1 MAEQYEKKELRQ
13 HIYDTPDTY
22 VGGIDKI
29 SEVLPIKDSDKIV
42 FKEIEYIPAL
52 LNIFNE
58 ILVNARDQIV
68 RLQGQKGANIVQ
80 VSHIKIDYNDDGS
93 ITVLNDGNG
102 IVVKEHEKE
111 KIYIP
116 QLIFGELLTSS
127 NYKKGEK
134 RIVGGKNG
142 YGAKL
147 ANIFSQTFTIETV
160 DHINGL
166 KYTQTWEKNMT
177 VCNKPVIKKC
187 QGKPYTKITWK
198 CDFGRF
204 GIQKYSDNMINLMYR
219 RIYDI
224 AGITDKSINVF
235 LNGEKI
241 KIKSFIDYINLYN
254 DSTKYQEIVSDR
266 WDVIFSVSHNDTFEQ
281 VSFVNGIC
289 TSKGGSHVE
298 CIAKQVCNG
307 IIDFIKK
314 KHKKEI
320 KDKVVRRYIS
330 LYINCVIEN
339 PSFDSQTK
347 ERCITS
353 QSKFG
358 SKPVLSAKY
367 IKKICSNNEL
377 IDKILD
383 ANSKNDNKD
392 LKKTDGKKKNKIIVP
407 KLDDANWAGTKKSDQ
422 CTLILTEGD
431 SAKSMA
437 IAGLSEVGRDKY
449 GVFPLKGKVLNVREA
464 NVKQINA
471 NTEIVNIKKIL
482 GLESNKKYKD
492 VKSLRYGKIMIMTD
506 QDHDGFHIKG
516 LLINMFHF
524 LWPELLNFDFISYMI
539 TPIVKVSLKKT
550 VKPFYTLTDYEE
562 WKKKTSNSNKYTIKY
577 YKGLGTSTSQEAKQ
591 YFREL
596 KVNDYNVTEHT
607 DHAVNL
613 AFKKTEADNRKE
625 WLRGYDKEVIL
636 DYTVKK
642 TNIDDFVNKE
652 LIHFS
657 NSDNCRS
664 IGSAV
669 DGLKTSQR
677 KILFSCFKR
686 KLYTEIRV
694 AQLSGYVSEH
704 ASYHHGEASLQG
716 AIIAMAQDFVGSNN
730 INLLQPNGQ
739 FGTRIM
745 GGADAASPRYI
756 HTQINPITDL
766 IYKKD
771 DFPLLKYIDDDGLL
785 VEPEYYVPII
795 PMVLVNGM
803 VGIGTGWSTSIPQYN
818 PIDIINN
825 IKRKITKGIYHA
837 MNPFYKGFKGSI
849 EKISDTQYI
858 SKGNYSL
865 EEDRLVITELPVGE
879 WTDKYIRFLEDSI
892 LSDKSDIVLDF
903 DNYSTEKDISIK
915 VKLSSD
921 FIYNQKNFKVTNGV
935 TEFEKRL
942 KLTSSISLT
951 NIHAYNSNNIIK
963 KYKTPY
969 EIMDEHNSV
978 RSHFYHK
985 RKEYILAELKNKLCI
1000 LENKVRFIKEV
1011 ISKNIKVAEC
1021 TKDELLKQLF
1031 DKEYHLY
1038 DGNIISHITTFNKV
1052 KSGYDYLIKM
1062 PIYTMSKDKVNDLEE
1077 EHAKIVGE
1085 IEITSNKGVN
1095 TMWIEELDELLIYY
1109 KKNNIV

>member
-22 VGGIDKI
+22 VGGIDVI
-29 SEVLPIKDSDKIV
+29 SEVLPIKESDNIT

-68 RLQGQKGANIVQ
+68 RLQGSKGANIVQ

-160 DHINGL
+160 DHINSL

-177 VCNKPVIKKC
+177 VCNKPSIKKC

-204 GIQKYSDNMINLMYR
+204 GIQKYSDEMIKLMYR

-307 IIDFIKK
+307 IIAFIKK
-314 KHKKEI
+314 QHKKEI

-353 QSKFG
+353 QTKFG

-492 VKSLRYGKIMIMTD
+492 IKSLRYGKIMIMTD

-550 VKPFYTLTDYEE
+550 VIPFYTLTDYEE
-562 WKKKTSNSNKYTIKY
+562 WKKKTSNANKYTIKY
-577 YKGLGTSTSQEAKQ
+577 YKGLGTSTAAEAKQ

-596 KVNDYNVTEHT
+596 KVNDYNVTEQT

-625 WLRGYDKEVIL
+625 WLRGYDKKVIL

-978 RSHFYHK
+978 RSHFYHN